1 MTAAIAALALLM
13 MLAGAAVA
21 YAVGAATVLAFW
33 ASDNA
38 RYLAIL
44 PQRFFSQIDVF
55 NLMAMPLFILTG
67 EIMNKAGITR
77 ALIGLSMSLFGRLK
91 GGLGYVN
98 IMTSVFLSGISGSAV
113 ADAAA
118 LSNTLVPAMREN
130 GYSARYAGAITAAA
144 SMIGPIIPPSI
155 IMIFYAAMMQTS
167 VAALFVAGII
177 PGLLLA
183 AVLFLG
189 NGYYA
194 HRDNHPG
201 GRRADVPKIWPAF
214 LHAAP
219 SLSLPAIIIG
229 GIVFGVVTP
238 TEAGALA
245 VVAAIAVGW
254 NYGGLDRAGLRASL
268 EHTAVLTGAIFMV
281 LGATA
286 AFGWL
291 AGHEQLLTGMAR
303 TVTELGLGPIEYLLL
318 INVIFVVAGMVL
330 DPPIAL
336 PLLVPLLAP
345 LAVEL
350 GTHPVHLGLV
360 LCLNL
365 TIGMITPPFGGVLLI
380 VASIVKT
387 DYWDLN
393 KAVTPF
399 ALMETALLFVIVLVP
414 EISLFLPRLLGLID

>member
-201 GRRADVPKIWPAF
+201 GRTYRGSGRRF
-214 LHAAP
+214 
-219 SLSLPAIIIG
+219 S
-229 GIVFGVVTP
+229 TP
-238 TEAGALA
+238 RRPCPFPRSSSGA
-245 VVAAIAVGW
+245 
-254 NYGGLDRAGLRASL
+254 SSS
-268 EHTAVLTGAIFMV
+268 E
-281 LGATA
+281 
-286 AFGWL
+286 
-291 AGHEQLLTGMAR
+291 
-303 TVTELGLGPIEYLLL
+303 
-318 INVIFVVAGMVL
+318 
-330 DPPIAL
+330 
-336 PLLVPLLAP
+336 
-345 LAVEL
+345 
-350 GTHPVHLGLV
+350 
-360 LCLNL
+360 
-365 TIGMITPPFGGVLLI
+365 
-380 VASIVKT
+380 S
-387 DYWDLN
+387 
-393 KAVTPF
+393 
-399 ALMETALLFVIVLVP
+399 
-414 EISLFLPRLLGLID
+414 